1 MIRVCSIGRSGENGV
16 LYACIVNDL
25 HRAAGRSG
33 VGTVMGSK
41 NLKAIAVRGTKGVGN
56 IRDPKGFMKA
66 TFEKKKVLADNAV
79 TGQGL
84 PTYGTQVLMNVINE
98 IGALPT
104 RNHRDVQFESA
115 SKISAEAMHEKRPDG
130 KSHLVTNQ
138 ACFGCTIACGRIS
151 KLDEKHFT
159 VKNSPQY
166 WGASGG
172 LEYEAAWALGCANGV
187 GDLEALQYVNML
199 CNEDGFDPI
208 SFGATVGAAMELY
221 ELGLLKKE
229 EIGLDAP
236 FGSAEALVKMG
247 EMTARGE
254 GFGKLLGIGSK
265 RLCEK
270 YGRPDLSMSVKGQ
283 EFPAYDSRGI
293 QGMGL
298 AYATSNR
305 GACHLRGYTVASEV
319 LGIPV
324 KTDPLTT
331 EGKPELVKAFQDA
344 TAVFDSSGVCVF
356 TTFAWTLADL
366 QPQLATALEGD
377 WSMDK
382 LNLVGER
389 IWNMERQF
397 NNAAGFTSLD
407 DNLPPRLTTEPAKTG
422 PAKGLVNG
430 LATMLP
436 EYYRVRGWDADGRPT
451 PETSARLGL

>member
-1 MIRVCSIGRSGENGV
+1 M
-16 LYACIVNDL
+16 
-25 HRAAGRSG
+25 
-33 VGTVMGSK
+33 
-41 NLKAIAVRGTKGVGN
+41 
-56 IRDPKGFMKA
+56 
-66 TFEKKKVLADNAV
+66 
-79 TGQGL
+79 
-84 PTYGTQVLMNVINE
+84 
-98 IGALPT
+98 
-104 RNHRDVQFESA
+104 
-115 SKISAEAMHEKRPDG
+115 
-130 KSHLVTNQ
+130 
-138 ACFGCTIACGRIS
+138 
-151 KLDEKHFT
+151 
-159 VKNSPQY
+159 
-166 WGASGG
+166 
-172 LEYEAAWALGCANGV
+172 
-187 GDLEALQYVNML
+187 
-199 CNEDGFDPI
+199 
-208 SFGATVGAAMELY
+208 
-221 ELGLLKKE
+221 
-229 EIGLDAP
+229 
-236 FGSAEALVKMG
+236 
-247 EMTARGE
+247 
-254 GFGKLLGIGSK
+254 
-265 RLCEK
+265 
-270 YGRPDLSMSVKGQ
+270 
-283 EFPAYDSRGI
+283 
-293 QGMGL
+293 
-298 AYATSNR
+298 
-305 GACHLRGYTVASEV
+305 ASEV